1 MIRNRLVFI
10 FAFLALS
17 SCQMANNEKL
27 DLQIANESIVSVVD
41 GNVLTGKLISIQ
53 KDTVV

>member
-1 MIRNRLVFI
+1 
-10 FAFLALS
+10 
-17 SCQMANNEKL
+17 MANNEKL